1 MNDSLTD
8 SMPGNA
14 VAPSAVA
21 SVPSG
26 AREAARKPRNKA
38 RAAERKEAANAERR
52 SIVTGKVLER
62 GALLRFA
69 LSPEGRIVPD
79 VAGRLPGRGLWSECE
94 RSIVAEACDKSL
106 FARAA
111 RRPVHVPPNL
121 PDTVEHQ
128 LLRRCQEIMGLARR
142 AGAAVAGHDQVRSLL
157 AEGKAGAVLIA
168 RDGAAD
174 GRARMAAAAAAAG
187 LPVIRLFDRSEI
199 GQALG
204 RGETV
209 HAALRAGGLARRVLE
224 EARRLS
230 GFRPGEIAEGDD
242 LAESVGAPL
251 AVARSAA
258 AVRVVTDGGATE
270 RATIEKV
277 CGDTIAIDK
286 ADVEKSSGRMA
297 ARRSQPVRRS
307 GAMKD

>member
-8 SMPGNA
+8 SMPDNV
-14 VAPSAVA
+14 VAPGEVATAVR
-21 SVPSG
+21 V
-26 AREAARKPRNKA
+26 REAARKPRSGA
-38 RAAERKEAANAERR
+38 DRPDRKDATAERR

-94 RSIVAEACDKSL
+94 RTIVSQACEKGL

-142 AGAAVAGHDQVRSLL
+142 AGAAVAGHDQVRALL

-187 LPVIRLFDRSEI
+187 LPVIRRFDRSEI

-224 EARRLS
+224 EARRLA
-230 GFRPGEIAEGDD
+230 GFRPGEIAEGDQVEAALTD
-242 LAESVGAPL
+242 NAAGVEGVATTKGA
-251 AVARSAA
+251 
-258 AVRVVTDGGATE
+258 
-270 RATIEKV
+270 
-277 CGDTIAIDK
+277 
-286 ADVEKSSGRMA
+286 MA
-297 ARRSQPVRRS
+297 ARRSPLTRTS
-307 GAMKD
+307 GRMKD